1 MSKKDIIKVVITNIV
16 IAVITTFV
24 MMLVLKV
31 SINIG
36 NFSFF
41 LLLSIIT
48 FILGNLI
55 FLIKKWFFLGVD
67 KNGKIEYKKI
77 KNLFD
82 SE

>member
-1 MSKKDIIKVVITNIV
+1 MSKKDIIKVVIT
-16 IAVITTFV
+16 AITIFV

-55 FLIKKWFFLGVD
+55 FLIKK
-67 KNGKIEYKKI
+67 
-77 KNLFD
+77 
-82 SE
+82 

>member
-55 FLIKKWFFLGVD
+55 FLIKK
-67 KNGKIEYKKI
+67 
-77 KNLFD
+77 
-82 SE
+82 